1 MKIRKDIILP
11 PRLRSI
17 DGKEERHAE
26 WLELLY
32 DLVFV
37 AAVSILALNLSSDF
51 SFAGLLKP
59 IPLFFVIWW
68 DGWDILF
75 ISLDLV
81 QMIF

>member
-17 DGKEERHAE
+17 DEEEEERHAE

-37 AAVSILALNLSSDF
+37 AAVSILALNLSLDY
-51 SFAGLLKP
+51 SFMGLLSP
-59 IPLFFVIWW
+59 FPYFLLFGG
-68 DGWDILF
+68 DG
-75 ISLDLV
+75 
-81 QMIF
+81 